1 MFDCYPVRVKQDF
14 LNPRPLPKLLSWKSF
29 PWFSGGIILAI
40 VLVLGGAHISL
51 GQAYQGKV
59 LPGVSILG
67 IDLGGEKVSEARYLI
82 NKRLS
87 LGQIDTIKISHDEKS
102 WELNPVEFGFRADV
116 DLLIEEAMNI
126 GRSGNLI
133 ADFDSRM
140 RSLAGEE
147 RQVIIATSK
156 AYSFDRDKLKKFL
169 DEEVGKSINQPVQDA
184 KLVVVGKRAKEFQPD
199 QSGQTLNI
207 EKSVEEIT
215 GSLLSPDGN
224 IKLVVDT
231 EEPKVSLASTN
242 KMGIATRIARGV
254 SDFTGSPKNRRHNI
268 QVGAGKFDGLIV
280 EPGKVMS
287 FMRELGPVDAS
298 AGFLPELVIKE
309 DKTTPEF
316 GGGLC
321 QVSTT
326 TFRAVLDG
334 GLEITERR
342 NHSYRVA
349 YYEPA
354 GTDATVYDPYPDF
367 KFTNDTPGHILI
379 DTYIEGNKLYFDFYG
394 TDTGRTVEM
403 DGPHISNVTALP
415 EPIYIDTSTLPPGE
429 IKQIETAHRG
439 ASAVLYR
446 KVTGPDGKVLH
457 SDEIKSLYIPWP
469 AKYLR
474 GVEEADPVDT
484 NLSNIA
490 DPAAVSED
498 SKSEDES

>member
-1 MFDCYPVRVKQDF
+1 MKQDF
-14 LNPRPLPKLLSWKSF
+14 SNQLRSSKFGGWKSF
-29 PWFSGGIILAI
+29 PWFSGGIIVAI
-40 VLVLGGAHISL
+40 ILVLGGAHIAV

-59 LPGVSILG
+59 LPGISILG
-67 IDLGGEKVSEARYLI
+67 IDLGGEKMSEARYLI

-87 LGQIDTIKISHDEKS
+87 LGQIDTIKISHEDRI

-116 DLLIEEAMNI
+116 DLLIEEAMAV
-126 GRSGNLI
+126 GRSGNLFT
-133 ADFDSRM
+133 DFDSRM
-140 RSLAGEE
+140 RSLVGEE
-147 RQVIIATSK
+147 RQVIIASSK

-169 DEEVGKSINQPVQDA
+169 NDQVGTTINQPVRDA
-184 KLVVVGKRAKEFQPD
+184 KLTIVGKRAKEFQPD
-199 QSGQTLNI
+199 QPGQVLNI

-215 GSLLSPDGN
+215 GSLLSPNGD

-231 EEPKVSLASTN
+231 EQPKVSLASTN
-242 KMGIATRIARGV
+242 KMGISSRIAQGV

-268 QVGAGKFDGLIV
+268 QVGASKFDGLIV

-326 TFRAVLDG
+326 TFRAVLNG
-334 GLEITERR
+334 GLEVTERR

-446 KVTGPDGKVLH
+446 KVIGPDGKVIH
-457 SDEIKSLYIPWP
+457 NDEIKSLYIPWP

-474 GVEEADPVDT
+474 GVEEAAPVDT

-490 DPAAVSED
+490 DPAVTTED
-498 SKSEDES
+498 PKAEKES